1 MCFGR
6 KSHPNSYF
14 GSGKIRKQEA
24 SRIITRYFNLSNW
37 AVRSALY
44 RDGEIWGRSG
54 LGGRNEEFLDHMKFD
69 LLDIHMK
76 MLSRKLDMHSL
87 GLRGEVGWGLIHSHA
102 AGSNG
107 TRTQVSWFQNYLLLA
122 FLFSQGKCKHLA
134 L

>member
-1 MCFGR
+1 MNLMKERESSLCVRGCVCMCLMEVMR
-6 KSHPNSYF
+6 
-14 GSGKIRKQEA
+14 
-24 SRIITRYFNLSNW
+24 
-37 AVRSALY
+37 VVV
-44 RDGEIWGRSG
+44 
-54 LGGRNEEFLDHMKFD
+54 
-69 LLDIHMK
+69 K

-87 GLRGEVGWGLIHSHA
+87 GLRGEVGWGLIHSRT